1 MKFKFLLCIDDT
13 DELGGDISTGLLAE
27 EIAAFIGSF
36 APVSFVTRHQLLL
49 DPRINYTSHNSCMCL
64 EAMLDEAQKERA
76 LNFALD
82 LLEHKCAPSAEPG
95 IAAVFEKDLLSA
107 QGLINFGKSAK
118 EIFLKPRQAFE
129 TAREQNVFLKEL
141 KSSARGVIGALA
153 GIGLRLSGN
162 YGKIRGKFELEKS
175 NLSVR
180 ELLDLNFIE
189 AVADENFKP
198 LFPDERVKLIG
209 ALKPVFLDFKATLLV
224 KKEAGGG
231 FRNLSVKELR
241 NF

>member
-27 EIAAFIGSF
+27 EIAAFAGSF
-36 APVSFVTRHQLLL
+36 VPVSFVTRHQLLL
-49 DPRINYTSHNSCMCL
+49 DPRINYTSHNSCMCF
-64 EAMLDEAQKERA
+64 EAWLTESQKQRVLD
-76 LNFALD
+76 FALE
-82 LLEHKCAPSAEPG
+82 LLECKSALGAEPG
-95 IAAVFEKDLLSA
+95 IAAIFEKDLLSA

-129 TAREQNVFLKEL
+129 TAREQNVFLKEI
-141 KSSARGVIGALA
+141 KSGARGVIGALA

-162 YGKIRGKFELEKS
+162 DGKIRGKFELEKS

-198 LFPDERVKLIG
+198 LSPDERVNLIG

>member
-13 DELGGDISTGLLAE
+13 DELGSEISTGLLAE
-27 EIAAFIGSF
+27 EIAAFVGSF

-49 DPRINYTSHNSCMCL
+49 DPRINYTSHNSSMCL
-64 EAMLDEAQKERA
+64 EARLTEPQKQRVLD
-76 LNFALD
+76 FALE
-82 LLEHKCAPSAEPG
+82 LLERKSAPGAEPG
-95 IAAVFEKDLLSA
+95 IAAAFEKDILNA
-107 QGLINFGKSAK
+107 QELINFGRSAK
-118 EIFLKPRQAFE
+118 EIYLSAKQALE

-141 KSSARGVIGALA
+141 KSGARGVIGALA

-162 YGKIRGKFELEKS
+162 DGKIRGKFELKES
-175 NLSVR
+175 NLSAA
-180 ELLDLNFIE
+180 ELLGLNFIE
-189 AVADENFKP
+189 AVADENLKP
-198 LFPDERVKLIG
+198 LPPGERINLIG

-241 NF
+241 GF

>member
-1 MKFKFLLCIDDT
+1 
-13 DELGGDISTGLLAE
+13 
-27 EIAAFIGSF
+27 
-36 APVSFVTRHQLLL
+36 
-49 DPRINYTSHNSCMCL
+49 MCL
-64 EAMLDEAQKERA
+64 EAALDEAQKQNA

-95 IAAVFEKDLLSA
+95 IAAVFEKDIA
-107 QGLINFGKSAK
+107 NTQGLISFGKSVK
-118 EIFLKPRQAFE
+118 EIFLNPQQAFE

-141 KSSARGVIGALA
+141 KSGARGVIGTLA
-153 GIGLRLSGN
+153 GIGLRLSGSD
-162 YGKIRGKFELEKS
+162 GKIRGKFELKES

-189 AVADENFKP
+189 AVADENLKP
-198 LFPDERVKLIG
+198 LSPDERVNLIG

-224 KKEAGGG
+224 KKESDGG

-241 NF
+241 DF

>member
-27 EIAAFIGSF
+27 EIAAFAGSF

-64 EAMLDEAQKERA
+64 ETRLAESQKQRVLD
-76 LNFALD
+76 FALE
-82 LLEHKCAPSAEPG
+82 LLARKSAPSAEPG
-95 IAAVFEKDLLSA
+95 IAAAFEKDILNVQELMS
-107 QGLINFGKSAK
+107 FGRNAK
-118 EIFLKPRQAFE
+118 GIFLSTEQAFE
-129 TAREQNVFLKEL
+129 TAHEQNVFLKEL
-141 KSSARGVIGALA
+141 KSGARGVIGALA

-162 YGKIRGKFELEKS
+162 DGKIRGKFELKES
-175 NLSVR
+175 NLSVA
-180 ELLDLNFIE
+180 ELLGLNFIE

-198 LFPDERVKLIG
+198 LSPDERVNLIG

-224 KKEAGGG
+224 KKEADGS
-231 FRNLSVKELR
+231 FRNLSIKELR
-241 NF
+241 GF

>member
-13 DELGGDISTGLLAE
+13 DELGGEISTGLLAE
-27 EIAAFIGSF
+27 EIAAFAGSF

-64 EAMLDEAQKERA
+64 EAWLTESQKQRVLD
-76 LNFALD
+76 FALG
-82 LLEHKCAPSAEPG
+82 LLERKSASGAEPG
-95 IAAVFEKDLLSA
+95 IAAAFEKDILNV
-107 QGLINFGKSAK
+107 QELISFGRSAK
-118 EIFLKPRQAFE
+118 EIFLSTERALE

-141 KSSARGVIGALA
+141 KSGARGVIGALA

-162 YGKIRGKFELEKS
+162 DGKIRGKFELKES
-175 NLSVR
+175 NLSVA
-180 ELLDLNFIE
+180 ELLGLNFIE

-198 LFPDERVKLIG
+198 LSPNELVNLIG

-231 FRNLSVKELR
+231 FRNLNVKELR
-241 NF
+241 GF